1 MAEGIPSPL
10 GRPLG
15 GATEELRPM
24 GSCER
29 TVLIGTSMELLSD
42 VHVKKG
48 ELCARGTLGL

>member
-15 GATEELRPM
+15 GAKEELRPM